1 MPEDTRNTM
10 ADLDVLDGIPDPVI
24 LLNAKRRVVRINRA
38 ALNFFDMAFQGRD
51 LAFLIRHPSVL
62 SAVDATLS
70 GGGMQRE
77 DISIAHDVTRQFSVH
92 VSPMRI
98 EGHTDGLGALVV
110 MHDVTAAR
118 NAEEM
123 RADFVANVSHELRS
137 PLSSLVGFIETLR
150 GVASDDPAAQKRFL
164 SIMESEAQ
172 RMTRL
177 IGDLLSLSRVEA
189 DEHIL
194 PEDYVR
200 LSDLLGSV
208 VDSLSVRAAK
218 RRMGIDLEIQPD
230 LPAVIGEQDELV
242 MVFQNLVTNAISY
255 GREGT
260 RISVTAK
267 TVDRIPNLGDPGV
280 AVCVADIGEG
290 IAPEQIPRLTE
301 RFYRVDKGRSRS
313 MGGTGLGLAIVK
325 HIVSRHR
332 GRLAIESKVGV
343 GSRFT
348 VYLPHDGTGE
358 RS

>member
-1 MPEDTRNTM
+1 MPEDARKTM
-10 ADLDVLDGIPDPVI
+10 PDLDVLDGIPDPVI
-24 LLNAKRRVVRINRA
+24 LLNARRRVVRINRA
-38 ALNFFDMAFQGRD
+38 ALNFFDQAFQGRD
-51 LAFLIRHPSVL
+51 LAFLIRHPNVL
-62 SAVDATLS
+62 SAVDATLA
-70 GGGMQRE
+70 GGGVQRE
-77 DISIAHDVTRQFSVH
+77 DIAIAHDVTRQFSVH

-98 EGHTDGLGALVV
+98 EAHTDGLGAMVV

-164 SIMESEAQ
+164 TIMESEAQ

-218 RRMGIDLEIQPD
+218 RRMGIDLEIQPN

-242 MVFQNLVTNAISY
+242 MVFQNLLTNAISY

-260 RISVTAK
+260 RISVTVK
-267 TVDRIPNLGDPGV
+267 TVDRIPNVGDPGV
-280 AVCVADIGEG
+280 AVCVADAGEG

-332 GRLAIESKVGV
+332 GRLAIESKLGE

-348 VYLPHDGTGE
+348 VYLPHDGTGA